1 MEIKI
6 VEEEALL
13 FEQTYSEDIEKSSN
27 TSITKRRL
35 RYLENEKMPV

>member
-1 MEIKI
+1 MEIKV

-13 FEQTYSEDIEKSSN
+13 FEQTYLEDIEKSSN